1 MTVKQFFDAT
11 TDLKCDDVVT
21 IVDAT
26 ESRILYNGSFSGA
39 LKTVYAQY
47 TVLQEIR
54 ARFTIDS
61 FSQKYIYVKVL

>member
-21 IVDAT
+21 IVDST
-26 ESRILYNGSFSGA
+26 ESRILYHGPFSDA

-47 TVLQEIR
+47 TVLMTTYAQC
-54 ARFTIDS
+54 TIDS
-61 FSQKYIYVKVL
+61 FNRKFTYIKVL

>member
-11 TDLKCDDVVT
+11 TDLKCDDFVT

-26 ESRILYNGSFSGA
+26 ESRILYKGLFSGA

-47 TVLQEIR
+47 TLLQEIC
-54 ARFTIDS
+54 AKFTIGS
-61 FSQKYIYVKVL
+61 FSQKYIYIKVL

>member
-11 TDLKCDDVVT
+11 TDLKFDDAVT

-26 ESRILYNGSFSGA
+26 ESRILYHGSFSDA

-47 TVLQEIR
+47 TVSMTTYAQC
-54 ARFTIDS
+54 TIDS
-61 FSQKYIYVKVL
+61 FSRKYIYIKVL

>member
-11 TDLKCDDVVT
+11 TDLKCDAVT

-26 ESRILYNGSFSGA
+26 ESRILYHGSFSDA

-47 TVLQEIR
+47 TVSMTTYAQC
-54 ARFTIDS
+54 TIDS
-61 FSQKYIYVKVL
+61 FSRKYIYIKVL

>member
-26 ESRILYNGSFSGA
+26 ESRILYHGPFSDVFR
-39 LKTVYAQY
+39 TVYAQY
-47 TVLQEIR
+47 TVLETTYVQC
-54 ARFTIDS
+54 TMDS
-61 FSQKYIYVKVL
+61 FSQKYIRVKVL

>member
-1 MTVKQFFDAT
+1 MTFKQFFDAT

-26 ESRILYNGSFSGA
+26 ESRILYHGSFSDA

-47 TVLQEIR
+47 TLLTTTYAQCTV
-54 ARFTIDS
+54 DS
-61 FSQKYIYVKVL
+61 FSRKFIYIKVL